1 MAIRFVATATDCLVV
16 CNVPR
21 IVLEWVQVA
30 ILVEDVTCRMEEAS
44 APQLASVQGRLAD
57 GVVSAL
63 ACAEDPLALQAAGA
77 HVVKASLSR
86 LVSSRQS
93 AEQRRKWSQTGTG

>member
-1 MAIRFVATATDCLVV
+1 M
-16 CNVPR
+16 
-21 IVLEWVQVA
+21 
-30 ILVEDVTCRMEEAS
+30 EDVTCRMEEAS

-77 HVVKASLSR
+77 HVVKASSPR
-86 LVSSRQS
+86 LVEAGQTDRQTD
-93 AEQRRKWSQTGTG
+93 RLRT